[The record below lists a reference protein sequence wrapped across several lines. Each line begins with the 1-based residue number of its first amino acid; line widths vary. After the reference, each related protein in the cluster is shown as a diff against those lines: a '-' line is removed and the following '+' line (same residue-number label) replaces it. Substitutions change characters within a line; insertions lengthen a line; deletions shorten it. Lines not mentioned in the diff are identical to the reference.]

1 LVSIPAR
8 GGSFLLSA
16 EGFNVREF
24 SAAHVRSG
32 VKARP
37 RRRARVSPSPAARRN
52 GFSRVLPPRA
62 AARVLFVLS
71 RVGAA
76 GSLSVFPPSHT
87 PGLCRNRAPLH
98 RRRSLVFRPHARWV
112 FAGPV
117 VFVVSLCG
125 GGEVVLGF
133 SFLCLSFCADGCN
146 VRSVA
151 LGFAFPVLTHRAA
164 P

>member
-1 LVSIPAR
+1 LECANLVSIKKRVGGRRPPRCKNHVGFPLKNLSLWCSWCSHFGSEYFIFSLFLVSIPAR

-62 AARVLFVLS
+62 AARVFVL
-71 RVGAA
+71 
-76 GSLSVFPPSHT
+76 
-87 PGLCRNRAPLH
+87 
-98 RRRSLVFRPHARWV
+98 
-112 FAGPV
+112 
-117 VFVVSLCG
+117 SLCG

-133 SFLCLSFCADGCN
+133 SFLCLSFSADGCD